1 MEIKTKIMGILNIT
15 PDSFYD
21 GTLNISQKKI
31 KNRFKEIIEA
41 DIIDIGCE
49 SSRPGSSQILPEE
62 EIRRFK
68 MVLPFLKDNKDKIF
82 SIDTSKYDVAKFAIE
97 SGTKIVNDIT
107 AGGNDSRI
115 LSLVAEYDTKIILMH
130 MQGTPDVMQK
140 NPKYNSLMDVLES
153 YFEERINSALKY
165 NIKLENIIIDPG
177 IGFGKRVSHND
188 EIIQNISKLKIF
200 SCPILI
206 GISRKSFLQYENDNP
221 KDRLPAT
228 LGATAIAVK
237 NGVDIIRVHDVLET
251 KSMLYSLERI
261 ISN

>member
-1 MEIKTKIMGILNIT
+1 MGILNIT

-97 SGTKIVNDIT
+97 SGAKIVNDIT

-115 LSLVAEYDTKIILMH
+115 LSLVAEYDTKII
-130 MQGTPDVMQK
+130 
-140 NPKYNSLMDVLES
+140 
-153 YFEERINSALKY
+153 
-165 NIKLENIIIDPG
+165 
-177 IGFGKRVSHND
+177 
-188 EIIQNISKLKIF
+188 
-200 SCPILI
+200 
-206 GISRKSFLQYENDNP
+206 
-221 KDRLPAT
+221 
-228 LGATAIAVK
+228 
-237 NGVDIIRVHDVLET
+237 
-251 KSMLYSLERI
+251 
-261 ISN
+261 

>member
-1 MEIKTKIMGILNIT
+1 MGILNIT

-21 GTLNISQKKI
+21 GIPDISQKEI
-31 KNRFKEIIEA
+31 KNKFKEIMDA

-49 SSRPGSSQILPEE
+49 SSRPGASQILPEE

-68 MVLPFLKDNKDKIF
+68 LALPFLKENRGKIF
-82 SIDTSKYDVAKFAIE
+82 SIDTCKYDVAKFAIE
-97 SGTKIVNDIT
+97 NGVKIINDIT
-107 AGGNDSRI
+107 SGKNNPKI
-115 LSLVAEYDTKIILMH
+115 LSLAAEYNTKIILMH
-130 MQGTPDVMQK
+130 MQGSPEMMQK
-140 NPKYNSLMDVLES
+140 NPRYNSLMATLES
-153 YFEERINSALKY
+153 YFEERISLALKY

-177 IGFGKRVSHND
+177 IGFGKRVSDND

-206 GISRKSFLQYENDNP
+206 GISRKSFLQYKNDTP
-221 KDRLPAT
+221 EDRLPAT
-228 LGATAIAVK
+228 LGTTAIAVK
-237 NGVDIIRVHDVLET
+237 NGADIIRVHDVLET